1 MKSKEEETEIK
12 NKFQKQLLG
21 TKSISQSAIIN
32 WFLASGTA
40 GVLHVKLNKATIK
53 RKGID
58 EKEYMCVHPL

>member
-32 WFLASGTA
+32 
-40 GVLHVKLNKATIK
+40 
-53 RKGID
+53 
-58 EKEYMCVHPL
+58 